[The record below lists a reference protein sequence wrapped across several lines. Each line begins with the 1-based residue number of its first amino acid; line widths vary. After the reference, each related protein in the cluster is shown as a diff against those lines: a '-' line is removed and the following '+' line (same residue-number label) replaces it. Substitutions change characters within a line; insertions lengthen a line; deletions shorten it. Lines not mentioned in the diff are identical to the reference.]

1 MLSKNIEEALNKDYI
16 NATDVDSLRKWKDSP
31 ETWNK

>member
-1 MLSKNIEEALNKDYI
+1 MVEEALSKDYI
-16 NATDVDSLRKWKDSP
+16 TDSDVISLRKWKDSP